1 MPDDRPAFRKG
12 VTFTDRNLNRLLQ
25 NETYYYCLVI
35 LGFAVAELAQR
46 NYIMGGA
53 LLLAAAV
60 MLIFTL
66 VLNRTRVRGI
76 KQYVQQSV
84 DLLSGDVMH
93 AAPFP
98 LLTVRLE
105 DGEVLWHNKQ
115 LQQALGAKEQLIGS
129 TLGQAIKDLPLTW
142 LREGKLSPDTDLKLK
157 DRRYQVL
164 GYIPTVDGKRADFAV
179 IELVDSTELFDT
191 RDEFQRTR
199 PVVSIILVDNYD
211 ELTNNCPDATVSAI
225 VAQLQERITNWS
237 VGVGGLLR
245 RLERNRYLFL
255 LESKELAAVEE
266 KKFSL
271 LDTIREVTSPSG
283 VAATI
288 SMGLGK
294 DGQGFQENYDYA
306 MLALEMAL
314 SRGGDQAVIKDKY
327 DFTFFGG
334 RSQETERHT
343 KVKARVMASSL
354 AALIEQSSR
363 VFVMGHRNADADA
376 IGAAAG
382 VCCLCR
388 ERNRKVNIVTDLN
401 RNSAKKVIDMLRET
415 PDYKDRFITPE
426 DALLAADAKSLLVVV
441 DTNRPDQVESKS
453 LLESMTRVAVIDHH
467 RRAADYIGNAAL
479 NLHEPFASSAA
490 ELVTEILMYA
500 VDSSHIQQ
508 AELKALLA
516 GIVLDTK
523 NFNVRVS
530 SRTFEAAAFL
540 RRLGADTVAV
550 KRLFQSDFGST
561 VARYQLI
568 EHAKLYRNSIAISAV
583 DGEVPRELA
592 GQAADELL
600 GIDGID
606 TSFVLFKQGDVV
618 FISAR
623 SMDAMNVQVVLE
635 PFGGG
640 GNAATAGAQIRGKT
654 ITEVQQELI
663 SALDQYLTV

>member
-1 MPDDRPAFRKG
+1 MPDNRPAFRKG
-12 VTFTDRNLNRLLQ
+12 VTFTDRNLNRLLR

-606 TSFVLFKQGDVV
+606 TSFVLFKQGDAV

-623 SMDAMNVQVVLE
+623 SIDAMNVQVVLE

-654 ITEVQQELI
+654 ITEVQQELV

>member
-1 MPDDRPAFRKG
+1 M
-12 VTFTDRNLNRLLQ
+12 TFTDRNLNRLLR

-60 MLIFTL
+60 MLVFTL

-164 GYIPTVDGKRADFAV
+164 GFIPTVDGKRADFAV

-654 ITEVQQELI
+654 ITEVQQELVA
-663 SALDQYLTV
+663 ALDQYLTV

>member
-12 VTFTDRNLNRLLQ
+12 VTFTDRNLNRLLR

-129 TLGQAIKDLPLTW
+129 TLGQTIKDLPLTW

-237 VGVGGLLR
+237 AGVGGLLR

-523 NFNVRVS
+523 SFTVRVS

-606 TSFVLFKQGDVV
+606 TSFVLFKQGEVV